1 MRDRLL
7 WLFLIAGAGAAAG
20 AGAEPNPILLSCH
33 GGTKTDAT
41 VIATLCATLET
52 ELGKR
57 KPERAIHRSI
67 PSEPPPKGVWNVVL
81 EVALTEPYHW
91 EGHLSWEKTGQKNT
105 GERTAGPPVEIFG
118 MDAPL
123 GPGAHSHFI
132 RSLLK
137 VSKPAFLASP
147 RNVDGP
153 FQGVSGSSKN

>member
-7 WLFLIAGAGAAAG
+7 WIFLIAGAGASAG

-33 GGTKTDAT
+33 GGMKTDAT
-41 VIATLCATLET
+41 VVATLCATLET

-57 KPERAIHRSI
+57 KPERAIHRNL
-67 PSEPPPKGVWNVVL
+67 PSEPPPGGAWDVVL

-91 EGHLSWEKTGQKNT
+91 EGHLTWEKTGQKHS
-105 GERTAGPPVEIFG
+105 GEQAAGPPVQIFG

-123 GPGAHSHFI
+123 GPGAYLHFI

-147 RNVDGP
+147 RKEDGP
-153 FQGVSGSSKN
+153 FQGVPGSIKN

>member
-7 WLFLIAGAGAAAG
+7 WLFLIAGAWASG
-20 AGAEPNPILLSCH
+20 AGAEPNPILLSCQ

-41 VIATLCATLET
+41 VVATLCATLET

-57 KPERAIHRSI
+57 KPERAIHRSM
-67 PSEPPPKGVWNVVL
+67 PSEPPPGGVWNVVL

-91 EGHLSWEKTGQKNT
+91 EGRLTWEKTGQKNP
-105 GERTAGPPVEIFG
+105 GVQAAGPPVQIFG

-123 GPGAHSHFI
+123 GPRAYSHFI
-132 RSLLK
+132 RDLLK

-147 RNVDGP
+147 RNVNGP
-153 FQGVSGSSKN
+153 FHGVSGSSNN